1 VPITN
6 EVRIN
11 SMKIFFVVLG
21 SIGLLFSFSVKA
33 SYQPFQ
39 IKVKP
44 NSEMASIHVVA
55 SGNLE
60 TYHVAEVNI
69 NQWRVEVRGQ
79 LTLNESLSGYRI
91 EQARIRYG
99 ATGGFQQNYTIEVSG
114 DNRSLTGNNGHKW
127 AAHTIALSDFGN
139 MQPYIDACNNAVEE
153 DLSGGLTMTQALNKH
168 RSIVID
174 QASSLFRAGLSINV
188 SDNSNYL
195 TEEAVVALPIR
206 VLCEPTGYVK
216 PLPTTSNTVGIVVG
230 VEESH
235 LTISEQVSRFS
246 GACKITLSGVIKTN
260 IANTDVQFQY
270 EHTNGRKSGIKSV
283 TTDHTRTAM
292 FSHTY
297 SIDNNPYDDEAGSI
311 RLIGVSHDFQSDWKT
326 YTMRCEDP
334 ATNSWQTEIPP
345 QLSLD
350 VVVKE
355 TQLIKGQICP
365 KNVLIKGRVT
375 AGSSIEGHAIFI
387 GSGSSVY
394 ESETMPYDLN
404 IGEKKKFFRVREVEF
419 PSTLGSLQVIDN
431 SEPVLRRIMITQG
444 MSLMDANNEMIAT
457 TGQKSYTF
465 HCRWPQVNPN
475 LPGSSALGMVPDH
488 TGGGGAPTSL
498 KGRSP
503 FSRESD
509 NRKPV
514 NTGLRSD
521 GELVQARKPLQLLKH
536 ELSHTA
542 QQRQHKSAPVGPVP
556 TPYPTMISKETN
568 ENETKKRDLKGADVK
583 SFQTSGEAES
593 ARIENDRFA
602 NQQTGHQAHT
612 IPLENATI
620 APILSSQMGSHNTK
634 TILFRGNVGD
644 HCKQSRF
651 PKNAVIKQSG
661 QQRVVECVKGKVV
674 IKRAKKAQ

>member
-1 VPITN
+1 
-6 EVRIN
+6 
-11 SMKIFFVVLG
+11 MKIFFVVLG

-33 SYQPFQ
+33 NYQPFQ

-55 SGNLE
+55 SGNLQ

-69 NQWRVEVRGQ
+69 NQWKVEVRGQ

-99 ATGGFQQNYTIEVSG
+99 ATGGFQQNYTIGVSG
-114 DNRSLTGNNGHKW
+114 DKRSLTGNNGHQW
-127 AAHTIALSDFGN
+127 AEHTIALSDFGN
-139 MQPYIDACNNAVEE
+139 MQPYIDVCNNAVEE

-188 SDNSNYL
+188 SNNSNYL

-216 PLPTTSNTVGIVVG
+216 PLPTASNAVSIVVG
-230 VEESH
+230 VEGSH

-246 GACKITLSGVIKTN
+246 GACKIILSGVITTN
-260 IANTDVQFQY
+260 LANTDVQFQY

-297 SIDNNPYDDEAGSI
+297 TIDNNPYDDEAGSI
-311 RLIGVSHDFQSDWKT
+311 RLIGVSHNFQSDWKT

-345 QLSLD
+345 QLSLN

-365 KNVLIKGRVT
+365 KNVLIEGRVT
-375 AGSSIEGHAIFI
+375 AGSSIEGHATFI

-394 ESETMPYDLN
+394 QSEAMPYDLN

-419 PSTLGSLQVIDN
+419 PSTLANLQVIND

-444 MSLMDANNEMIAT
+444 MTLMDANNEMIAT

-465 HCRWPQVNPN
+465 LCSWPQVNPS

-488 TGGGGAPTSL
+488 TGGGGAPTAL
-498 KGRSP
+498 TGRSP

-542 QQRQHKSAPVGPVP
+542 QQSQHKSAPVGPVP
-556 TPYPTMISKETN
+556 IPYPTMISKETN

-583 SFQTSGEAES
+583 SFQTSGGAES
-593 ARIENDRFA
+593 ARIGHDRFA
-602 NQQTGHQAHT
+602 NQQTGYQAHT

-620 APILSSQMGSHNTK
+620 APIRPRQMGSDNTK

-674 IKRAKKAQ
+674 IKRAKKAQQP